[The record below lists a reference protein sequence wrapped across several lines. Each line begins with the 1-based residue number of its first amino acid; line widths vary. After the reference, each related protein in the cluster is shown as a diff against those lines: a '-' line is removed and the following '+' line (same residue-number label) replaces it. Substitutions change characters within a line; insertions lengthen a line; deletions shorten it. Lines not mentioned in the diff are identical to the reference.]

1 MIYLYNPPKNP
12 NAPINL
18 WCKKMEKREDCIHI
32 HTDYRDVPV
41 DWLGPDLIA
50 SAEMMKKADPKM
62 YRWVWL
68 GEAILLYVF
77 RSAQTKAGSGQEI

>member
-12 NAPINL
+12 NAPINQ

-41 DWLGPDLIA
+41 SWLGQALVD
-50 SAEMMKKADPKM
+50 SAEAMKRQMK
-62 YRWVWL
+62 RC
-68 GEAILLYVF
+68 
-77 RSAQTKAGSGQEI
+77 TAGYGLDRQSV